1 VHCGQAASHCDRLPA
16 AAIALGFNA
25 VDQQDRMWMLACTL
39 DKIKGRHGAL
49 VPAAEPELLHTIKNA
64 LR

>member
-1 VHCGQAASHCDRLPA
+1 
-16 AAIALGFNA
+16 
-25 VDQQDRMWMLACTL
+25 MLACTL

-64 LR
+64 LG